1 MTIRKQRLYLLYL
14 WVATCS
20 LLLSTVVLHHH
31 HLNRICL
38 VEERCQEDGNVNDE
52 HTEHHE
58 NEQNGCSVHQ
68 MHQFVV
74 NAKIVKS
81 IHQHILDG
89 GHVLFAWLPQEAYTF
104 MRLDLVISQWQEQTS
119 PLHEGKSAFCKR
131 RGPPCLS

>member
-58 NEQNGCSVHQ
+58 NEQSGCSVHQ

-74 NAKIVKS
+74 NAKFVKS
-81 IHQHILDG
+81 IHKHILDG
-89 GHVLFAWLPQEAYTF
+89 EHVLIAWLPQEVFAF
-104 MRLDLVISQWQEQTS
+104 MRLDLVISQWQERTS
-119 PLHEGKSAFCKR
+119 PLHEGKFAFCKR
-131 RGPPCLS
+131 RGPPSLS